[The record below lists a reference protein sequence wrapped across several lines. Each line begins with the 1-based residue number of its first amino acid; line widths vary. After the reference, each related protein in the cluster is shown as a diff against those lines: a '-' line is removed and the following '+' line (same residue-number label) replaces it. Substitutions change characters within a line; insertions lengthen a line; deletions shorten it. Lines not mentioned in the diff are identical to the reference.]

1 MVLKRGGHGDTHDG
15 VLTGGQGP
23 WPVWRCIEHRTYVAD
38 MAWQHGSEIEASR
51 GQQKD
56 LAGPTHLIP
65 EVIDCT
71 EAHLASQLINA
82 AAALVPL
89 ALHTKVGNGVAES
102 ANPASTG

>member
-1 MVLKRGGHGDTHDG
+1 MAGLA
-15 VLTGGQGP
+15 L
-23 WPVWRCIEHRTYVAD
+23 HRAPHLRSD

-65 EVIDCT
+65 EVIDCP